1 MDAVNI
7 WKMEEEPRIV
17 NMGSFLTGYYLLV
30 SLKAFIPI
38 AAQKE
43 ANKHQEVIAPAV
55 RYIFLAF
62 LDTSPHI
69 GNMIL

>member
-1 MDAVNI
+1 
-7 WKMEEEPRIV
+7 
-17 NMGSFLTGYYLLV
+17 MGSFLTRYYLLV

-43 ANKHQEVIAPAV
+43 AYKHQEVIAPAV